1 MARTRCRNRRGDKN
15 RRGVTLIELLVTI
28 AILSV
33 VLTIATLSLAGE
45 KHPAGTVLPVSARM
59 HALRSKAIES
69 GRPQTAGLSDTGG
82 VVLVTALPDGRVVSE
97 MPNLDR
103 NTGLVPGLRAK

>member
-1 MARTRCRNRRGDKN
+1 MAHTRYRNRRDKS

-33 VLTIATLSLAGE
+33 LLTITTLSLAGE
-45 KHPAGTVLPVSARM
+45 KRPAGTVLPVPARI

-69 GRPQTAGLSDTGG
+69 GKPQTTVLSDTGG
-82 VVLVTALPDGRVVSE
+82 SVLVTALPDGRVVSE

-103 NTGLVPGLRAK
+103 NAGFVRVVRAQ

>member
-1 MARTRCRNRRGDKN
+1 MTRSPFGN

-33 VLTIATLSLAGE
+33 ILAITTLSLAGE
-45 KHPAGTVLPVSARM
+45 KRPAATASPLSVQVRT
-59 HALRSKAIES
+59 LRSSAIAS
-69 GRPQTAGLSDTGG
+69 GAAKTAALSDTEG
-82 VVLVTALPDGRVVSE
+82 VVLVTALPDGRVVSD

-103 NTGLVPGLRAK
+103 NAGVVRSQSAR

>member
-1 MARTRCRNRRGDKN
+1 MAHTRCRNRRRKN

-28 AILSV
+28 SILSV
-33 VLTIATLSLAGE
+33 VLAITTLSLAGE
-45 KHPAGTVLPVSARM
+45 KHPAGTVLPVSARIY
-59 HALRSKAIES
+59 ALRSKAIES
-69 GRPQTAGLSDTGG
+69 GRPQTTELSDTGV

-103 NTGLVPGLRAK
+103 NAGLVLRLRAK